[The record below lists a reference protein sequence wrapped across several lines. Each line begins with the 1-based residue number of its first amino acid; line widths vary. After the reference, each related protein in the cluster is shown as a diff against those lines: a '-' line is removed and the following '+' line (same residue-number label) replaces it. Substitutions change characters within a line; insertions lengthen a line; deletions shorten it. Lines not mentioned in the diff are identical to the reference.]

1 MERIIE
7 MQNINKIYDMGDVK
21 VNALSKVDFS
31 VDNAEFAAIIGH
43 SGSGKSTLMNI
54 IGCLDSATS
63 GNYYLEGKNINDLD
77 KNQYADIRNQ
87 KVGFVFQ
94 SFNLLTRTSA
104 LENVELPLFY
114 DRTKKIKDSR
124 NKAANALKRVGLGDR
139 LYHESNEL
147 SGGEIQRVAIAR
159 ALVNDPAIILA
170 DEPTGSVDSKTS
182 LKIMGLFQELNRQ
195 GVTIILVTH
204 EANLMKYAKRIVRLR
219 DGKVVQNARVKNQR
233 DAKQDLKNWQ
243 EIEKSDDF
251 LKDV

>member
-7 MQNINKIYDMGDVK
+7 MQNIKKIYDMGDVK
-21 VNALSKVDFS
+21 VNALSKVNFS
-31 VDNAEFAAIIGH
+31 VNNGEFVAIIGH

-77 KNQYADIRNQ
+77 KKQYADIRNQ
-87 KVGFVFQ
+87 RVGFVFQ
-94 SFNLLTRTSA
+94 SFNLLARTSA

-124 NKAANALKRVGLGDR
+124 KKAVNALKRVDLGDR

-147 SGGEIQRVAIAR
+147 SGGQRQRVAIAR
-159 ALVNDPAIILA
+159 ALVNDPAIMLA

-182 LKIMGLFQELNRQ
+182 LIIMGLFQELNRQ

-204 EANLMKYAKRIVRLR
+204 EANLMKYAKRIVRMR
-219 DGKVVQNARVKNQR
+219 DGKVVQNATVKNQR

-251 LKDV
+251 LKDI

>member
-1 MERIIE
+1 
-7 MQNINKIYDMGDVK
+7 MQNIKKIYDMGDVK
-21 VNALSKVDFS
+21 VNALSKVNFS
-31 VDNAEFAAIIGH
+31 VNNGEFVAIIGH

-77 KNQYADIRNQ
+77 KKQYADIRNQ
-87 KVGFVFQ
+87 RVGFVFQ
-94 SFNLLTRTSA
+94 SFNLLARTSA

-124 NKAANALKRVGLGDR
+124 KKAVNALKRVDLGDR

-147 SGGEIQRVAIAR
+147 SGGQRQRVAIAR
-159 ALVNDPAIILA
+159 ALVNDPAIMLA

-182 LKIMGLFQELNRQ
+182 LIIMGLFQELNRQ

-204 EANLMKYAKRIVRLR
+204 EANLMKYAKRIVRMR
-219 DGKVVQNARVKNQR
+219 DGKVVQNATVKNQR

-251 LKDV
+251 LKDI